1 MPPVDHSSLF
11 EKIIFLPA
19 VILIRIISPI
29 LYIRVSPLKAARI
42 GHLVGEMEIYLC
54 NRKYSNSS
62 LFTLDIFYIRKKEKI
77 SNKFIFL
84 KIKKKVVIIPNYIGK
99 IIFAINLKLNKIF
112 KSKKKFFYDLQIHY
126 SSQFLKLDNQQI
138 KLTKSEIEKGK
149 QMAKNLKLM
158 PDDKYV
164 CLVCRDSAY
173 LKKSYPEKD
182 YDYHSFRNANIK
194 DFLITCNFLTDLGYK
209 VVRIGNIVE
218 NKFETNNPKII
229 DYSSSKFVDDF
240 LDVYLVS
247 RCEFIITTATG
258 IDEIAAV
265 FRKPFVTV
273 NYAPLGL
280 LEYRPNKNFLV
291 FKKYFCKIKK
301 RYLTI
306 SEIFDTNGAFYAKT
320 NDFIK
325 NKIILT
331 DNTPEEI
338 LEATKDCISYI
349 QNKKINYDTKSQE
362 NFWTLYHSKRR
373 IMRNDFYNED
383 LNCVIND
390 RFLKSVDI

>member
-1 MPPVDHSSLF
+1 MSKEDQSSLF
-11 EKIIFLPA
+11 EKIIFLPV

-42 GHLVGEMEIYLC
+42 GHLAGEMEIYLC

-77 SNKFIFL
+77 SNKFIFS
-84 KIKKKVVIIPNYIGK
+84 KIKRKVVIIPNYIGK

-112 KSKKKFFYDLQIHY
+112 KSKKNFFYDLQIHY

-138 KLTKSEIEKGK
+138 KLTKGEIETGK
-149 QMAKNLKLM
+149 EMAKNLGLI

-194 DFLITCNFLTDLGYK
+194 DFLIACNFLTDLGYK

-218 NKFETNNPKII
+218 KKFETNNPKII
-229 DYSSSKFVDDF
+229 DYSSSEHVDDF

-247 RCEFIITTATG
+247 QCEFIMTTATG
-258 IDEIAAV
+258 IDELAAV

-280 LEYRPNKNFLV
+280 LEYRPKKNFLV
-291 FKKYFCKIKK
+291 FKKYFCKIKN

-320 NDFIK
+320 DDFKK
-325 NKIILT
+325 NKIILVN
-331 DNTPEEI
+331 NTPEEI
-338 LEATKDCISYI
+338 LEATKDCLRYI
-349 QNKKINYDTKSQE
+349 QNKKINYDIKTQE
-362 NFWTLYHSKRR
+362 NFWTLYHKKRSS
-373 IMRNDFYNED
+373 MRNDFYNED
-383 LNCVIND
+383 LNCIIND
-390 RFLKSVDI
+390 KFLKSVDI

>member
-331 DNTPEEI
+331 NNTPEEI